1 MYARPPTVVL
11 DDVLS
16 AVDKETASLIMAR
29 LFGET
34 GLLRSLGTTVVMTTN
49 SRTFDLGIAVA

>member
-1 MYARPPTVVL
+1 MVVL

-16 AVDKETASLIMAR
+16 AVDKETTALIMTR
-29 LFGET
+29 LFGEG

-49 SRTFDLGIAVA
+49 TRMFCWHTNIVTSST